1 MIRDSAQGNALRRS
15 EYDAHP
21 GPMTLPTLTINADGT
36 MADANEAALELLRVT
51 LQQLRELPPGAFS
64 AEPPDPAADAA
75 FREQWE
81 REGAPDIGG
90 EGTLRRPDGTSVRV
104 KFGITPLDD
113 GRFLAILQE
122 IDAEPD
128 APPIIYTAGQVL
140 AEWRAAERRLAAIV
154 EGSPEWRALSDEIEV
169 FRRRYQAVFDRRAG
183 AT

>member
-1 MIRDSAQGNALRRS
+1 
-15 EYDAHP
+15 
-21 GPMTLPTLTINADGT
+21 MTLPTLTINADGT
-36 MADANEAALELLRVT
+36 MADANEAALDLLRVT

-64 AEPPDPAADAA
+64 AEPPDPAAGEA

-81 REGAPDIGG
+81 REGTPDIGG

-113 GRFLAILQE
+113 GRFLAILEE
-122 IDAEPD
+122 IEAEHD
-128 APPIIYTAGQVL
+128 APPLLYTAGQVL

-154 EGSPEWRALSDEIEV
+154 EGSPEWTAVSDEIEV
-169 FRRRYQAVFDRRAG
+169 FRRRYHALFDRRAG